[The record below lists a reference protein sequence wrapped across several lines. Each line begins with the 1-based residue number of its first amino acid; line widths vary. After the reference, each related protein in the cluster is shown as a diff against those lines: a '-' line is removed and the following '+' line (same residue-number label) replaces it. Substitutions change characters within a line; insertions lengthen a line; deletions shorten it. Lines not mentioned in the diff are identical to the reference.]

1 MLSFDRCMPGRYCR
15 GVAIGKVKYRV
26 VVLLKIPFSR
36 VRTPELQEHFLKRVN
51 KLMVCDKKECH

>member
-15 GVAIGKVKYRV
+15 GVAVGKVRYRV

-36 VRTPELQEHFLKRVN
+36 VRTPELQEHFPKRVN
-51 KLMVCDKKECH
+51 KLMGW